1 MMKARYIYKAKF
13 KILLMQLNDATTF
26 QLKAENSAVEWC
38 KQGSHKAKS
47 IIYSKDDV
55 SEASCGISTF
65 LQHRQ
70 QSINL
75 SNNHFLDV
83 T

>member
-13 KILLMQLNDATTF
+13 IILLMQLNDVTTY

-38 KQGSHKAKS
+38 KQGTHKAKS

-55 SEASCGISTF
+55 SQAKKNEILFYKYIFAAPSTMKQF
-65 LQHRQ
+65 
-70 QSINL
+70 I
-75 SNNHFLDV
+75 
-83 T
+83 

>member
-13 KILLMQLNDATTF
+13 KILLMQLNDVTTY

-38 KQGSHKAKS
+38 KQGTHKAKS

-55 SEASCGISTF
+55 SQAKKNEILWYKYIFAAPST
-65 LQHRQ
+65 
-70 QSINL
+70 INQ
-75 SNNHFLDV
+75 FI
-83 T
+83 

>member
-13 KILLMQLNDATTF
+13 KILLMQLNDVTTY

-38 KQGSHKAKS
+38 KQGTHKAKS

-55 SEASCGISTF
+55 SQAKKNEILLYKYIFAAPSTMNQF
-65 LQHRQ
+65 
-70 QSINL
+70 I
-75 SNNHFLDV
+75 
-83 T
+83 

>member
-1 MMKARYIYKAKF
+1 MMKARYIKKAKF
-13 KILLMQLNDATTF
+13 KILLMQLNDVTTF

-38 KQGSHKAKS
+38 KQGTHKAKS
-47 IIYSKDDV
+47 IIYSRDDV
-55 SEASCGISTF
+55 SQAKKNEILWYKYV

-75 SNNHFLDV
+75 SNNHF
-83 T
+83 

>member
-1 MMKARYIYKAKF
+1 
-13 KILLMQLNDATTF
+13 MQLNDATTF

-38 KQGSHKAKS
+38 KQGTHKAKY
-47 IIYSKDDV
+47 IIHSRDDV
-55 SEASCGISTF
+55 SEAKKNQILWYKYI

>member
-13 KILLMQLNDATTF
+13 KILLMQLNDVTTY

-38 KQGSHKAKS
+38 KQGTHKAKS

-55 SEASCGISTF
+55 SQAKKNEILLYKYIFAAPSTMKQF
-65 LQHRQ
+65 
-70 QSINL
+70 I
-75 SNNHFLDV
+75 
-83 T
+83 

>member
-1 MMKARYIYKAKF
+1 
-13 KILLMQLNDATTF
+13 MQLNDVTTY
-26 QLKAENSAVEWC
+26 QLKAENSGVEWC
-38 KQGSHKAKS
+38 KQGTHKAKS
-47 IIYSKDDV
+47 IIYSRDDV

-83 T
+83 TWSHFDDFEEPLQTKL